1 VTSKDGSRIAYDRL
15 GSGPTVILVV
25 GALGYRKFGKMQE
38 LAGLLAESC
47 TVINYDPRGRG
58 DSTEVKPFALE
69 REIEDIQALIE
80 AAGGSASLWG
90 WSSGGALALR
100 AAAAGL
106 AVERLSVY
114 EVPFMV
120 TAGAKR
126 PTPDYG
132 ERLDELVAAGDR
144 NGAVKHFMRN
154 SMGIPAPFVALMR
167 LMPMWKGLKA
177 TAHILPYDWAALGKH
192 TMYGAPFEC
201 RRMGVGNDAH
211 ARRDRRQEPRRAARR
226 FPRAGGRAAQRPAA
240 LAPWRQP
247 QPEDEG
253 ASARAGRVSD
263 RHEGRR
269 RPAEPRDCLVAA
281 CEPVTRT
288 CRLRS
293 PGRQLQPAA
302 GRAWRRGSD
311 QISSLRPPVG
321 KATPDRST

>member
-177 TAHILPYDWAALGKH
+177 TAHTLPYDWAALGKH
-192 TMYGAPFEC
+192 TMYGAPLNADEWASVT
-201 RRMGVGNDAH
+201 MPTLVVTGAKS
-211 ARRDRRQEPRRAARR
+211 
-226 FPRAGGRAAQRPAA
+226 PAVLQDGSRA
-240 LAPWRQP
+240 LADVLPNAQLHSLP
-247 QPEDEG
+247 GVSHNPKMKVLAPVLAEFLIGTKDV
-253 ASARAGRVSD
+253 AGPRN
-263 RHEGRR
+263 
-269 RPAEPRDCLVAA
+269 PATA
-281 CEPVTRT
+281 
-288 CRLRS
+288 
-293 PGRQLQPAA
+293 
-302 GRAWRRGSD
+302 
-311 QISSLRPPVG
+311 
-321 KATPDRST
+321 